1 MNENLILNTIE
12 SKEYE
17 IITYS
22 ARTLL
27 WGKFVKGA
35 EASCYLRW
43 RQLTQR
49 RPGNV
54 SETIPDSTTR
64 DDELRLHRPNRQRN
78 VHHKCTGS
86 PIFRTRRSRY
96 SSWSQWWQRLLAVL
110 AVFLWVGL
118 CHGHIAQ
125 DINICQ
131 ERYSGPADR
140 ICTSMD
146 LRNNFSALDNL
157 CRCRIIDGH
166 LHFVLQ
172 EQSDNSSLERLS
184 LYSFPGLKEI
194 THHLLIYRVFNLTS
208 LGRLFPN
215 LALIR
220 GDVLFHNY
228 ALVIYDVPNLQEVG
242 LVSLSVILRG
252 SVRIERNPKLCY
264 VHTVDWSHITANRL
278 AENYINRNRHESECP
293 ACPDELGCLRSRRC
307 GAPRCWGPKDCQ
319 ALCGSECPGG
329 CVGEQCC
336 HEECLGGCLSP
347 GDPTTCHACRNL
359 LEQGRCTHTCSS
371 PKFKVSKHRCESREV
386 CSASYAIKWD
396 TQECVERC
404 PTGYNQTILSW
415 ESRTVT
421 QCIPCKGLVC
431 EKHCPA
437 VTVKS
442 ISHAQTLRGCTIIDG
457 YLTIYING
465 GENIERE
472 LEENLSSI
480 QEITG
485 FLKIFRSNLTSL
497 GFLSNLTRIGGE
509 MLLYSNYSLIVLD
522 NPSLQ
527 TLWNTA
533 NLTIDNGRVF
543 VQSNPKL
550 CRYHIE
556 QLVNDANITGLSETD
571 VSFTSN
577 GDKVPCNVTILN
589 ASVSSSPLY
598 GTLTVTVA
606 STSLPP
612 DTVYYVN
619 YKKADKNISLYENE
633 GPCRDQGWSTME
645 MGVGIAT
652 IVNLEPYT
660 RYAVYVKTYSLV
672 ASAKV
677 AQSDILY
684 ATTSPYN
691 PTEPV
696 HLEWTSPS
704 SSSLEVWWEPPR
716 RPNGVIDHYLVT
728 LTLLPNTPRIPPDL
742 DFCSQETRAYVDKNI
757 VVMGADVE
765 ATVPVRTHTVKE
777 AAPQKESAGVEDDDL
792 CRAPSASSCCVCQK
806 VGPGE
811 DQEVMGQIG
820 FEDFIM
826 DNVYVKKINRSR
838 RVTGWNLSIGDEELE
853 VKFRGARQTSENT
866 VLMNMTIRV
875 PQEDSTILHQTGDD
889 RLSGL
894 LSGQQE
900 ENEELIFHQ
909 SKVEE
914 FPFHQGQTEN
924 CVSQLLSAASTSCH
938 PVSDLLVLQ
947 REHADSSQGG
957 RASAHVSVGQELNL
971 GSANF
976 ILSIRI
982 NRSRRVTGWNL
993 SIGDEELEVKF
1004 RGARQTSE
1012 NTVLMN
1018 MTIRVPQEDS
1028 TILHQTGDDRLSGL
1042 LSGQQEENEELIFHQ
1057 SKVEEFPF
1065 HQGQTVHEF
1074 PIHAG
1079 IQADYQAHEEDLTQH
1094 DRNHGHISSLHLEFV
1109 RMTQEPR
1116 MSLHHLLHYSL
1127 YSVEV
1132 VACQAATRVP
1142 IVVQPGRI
1150 SLVNKLCSSIPAR
1163 VAAFTRANGV
1173 VDNVPEGSV
1182 RPEVQNT
1189 TARGSVVF
1197 TWDPPNN
1204 PNGGVVAYIFK
1215 ILGRV
1220 HIERCVSNQVF
1231 EDQGRKVELHDLS
1244 PGNYSIWVRVRS
1256 KAMYG
1261 NFSNPVFFVI
1271 PDDTSSKEFGLG
1283 VISVVVA
1290 WVIVVA
1296 IVCWSWRRYNA
1307 RYNIPDTVDKVDINP
1322 YYCEGFAPA
1331 EMFRQDL
1338 IFWRGDLKVFHD
1350 CPLGHGV
1357 FGKVFEGELSR
1368 DGQQTRV
1375 AVKTHSDTA
1384 TNDQVRQFLKEAALM
1399 QNISCHHVVRLL
1411 GVVGDYTP
1419 VYVVMELMPL
1429 GDLKS
1434 FLKKHPPNFLTGQK
1448 MVEMAVEA
1456 ADGMAYLA
1464 ACRLVHRDL
1473 AARNC
1478 MLDRDLTLKIGD
1490 FGLSRNL
1497 KSNYYR
1503 KEGQG
1508 VLPVKW
1514 MSPESLQFSVYSTQS
1529 DVWSYGVLLWEMAT
1543 RGLTPYKNRT
1553 NDEVIRLVVERYATL
1568 DRPRHCPR
1576 PLERVMRRCWRYE
1589 ARQRP
1594 SFLSIVKFLLK
1605 HTSAEYQH
1613 RFEGLSFYHS
1623 RYSDYS
1629 RYHQTERSGF
1639 MSHAARESDDDL
1651 ALITSSD
1658 HSEEDTPEE
1667 DIVSCRKTPYR
1678 SPKSGRTSPGSSERT
1693 SGKGKASFG
1702 KIADG
1707 VRVRL
1712 ELSECGPLSG
1722 QCQDSVKKH
1731 LYTNLSTDDFCFN
1744 ESLRV
1749 GGMSQGIGSQE
1760 GAAQSLLPTSNDIRK
1775 FNYSHLHLVTP
1786 SPLRNDNCMPSS
1798 FSLKPAC
1805 SPQQQKIHLH
1815 NRCPSPVSLRLSRSL
1830 SSLTHTLLGSNQKPK
1845 NTSQS
1850 RTKFRPSPK
1859 LLIPVYSNLQSD
1871 FSTSKV
1877 HRIRK
1882 LSVTAPDE
1890 CPRFDIPSF
1899 FSEDTKRN
1907 HPSTTIKD
1915 PSITYNRQQHHNG
1928 FPESSLTSLP
1938 TSLTRH
1944 LVKLDA
1950 SEATLRN
1957 QPQTLD
1963 PHTSS
1968 CYSPDLQ
1975 TSSRHTPDPH
1985 TSSRH
1990 TPDPHTSSRRTPD
2003 PLTSSR
2009 QALPKPEILEPDSS
2023 RHPDSI

>member
-1 MNENLILNTIE
+1 MQHQKKCEEEVLLQE
-12 SKEYE
+12 KSKL
-17 IITYS
+17 
-22 ARTLL
+22 A
-27 WGKFVKGA
+27 
-35 EASCYLRW
+35 C
-43 RQLTQR
+43 
-49 RPGNV
+49 P
-54 SETIPDSTTR
+54 
-64 DDELRLHRPNRQRN
+64 
-78 VHHKCTGS
+78 
-86 PIFRTRRSRY
+86 RSRY

-146 LRNNFSALDNL
+146 LRNNISALDNL

-184 LYSFPGLKEI
+184 LYSFPGLREI

-415 ESRTVT
+415 EPRTVT

-853 VKFRGARQTSENT
+853 VKFRGA
-866 VLMNMTIRV
+866 
-875 PQEDSTILHQTGDD
+875 
-889 RLSGL
+889 
-894 LSGQQE
+894 
-900 ENEELIFHQ
+900 
-909 SKVEE
+909 
-914 FPFHQGQTEN
+914 
-924 CVSQLLSAASTSCH
+924 
-938 PVSDLLVLQ
+938 
-947 REHADSSQGG
+947 
-957 RASAHVSVGQELNL
+957 
-971 GSANF
+971 
-976 ILSIRI
+976 
-982 NRSRRVTGWNL
+982 
-993 SIGDEELEVKF
+993 
-1004 RGARQTSE
+1004 
-1012 NTVLMN
+1012 
-1018 MTIRVPQEDS
+1018 RVPQEDS

-1629 RYHQTERSGF
+1629 R
-1639 MSHAARESDDDL
+1639 
-1651 ALITSSD
+1651 
-1658 HSEEDTPEE
+1658 
-1667 DIVSCRKTPYR
+1667 
-1678 SPKSGRTSPGSSERT
+1678 
-1693 SGKGKASFG
+1693 
-1702 KIADG
+1702 
-1707 VRVRL
+1707 
-1712 ELSECGPLSG
+1712 
-1722 QCQDSVKKH
+1722 
-1731 LYTNLSTDDFCFN
+1731 
-1744 ESLRV
+1744 
-1749 GGMSQGIGSQE
+1749 
-1760 GAAQSLLPTSNDIRK
+1760 
-1775 FNYSHLHLVTP
+1775 
-1786 SPLRNDNCMPSS
+1786 
-1798 FSLKPAC
+1798 
-1805 SPQQQKIHLH
+1805 
-1815 NRCPSPVSLRLSRSL
+1815 
-1830 SSLTHTLLGSNQKPK
+1830 
-1845 NTSQS
+1845 
-1850 RTKFRPSPK
+1850 
-1859 LLIPVYSNLQSD
+1859 
-1871 FSTSKV
+1871 
-1877 HRIRK
+1877 
-1882 LSVTAPDE
+1882 
-1890 CPRFDIPSF
+1890 
-1899 FSEDTKRN
+1899 
-1907 HPSTTIKD
+1907 
-1915 PSITYNRQQHHNG
+1915 
-1928 FPESSLTSLP
+1928 
-1938 TSLTRH
+1938 
-1944 LVKLDA
+1944 
-1950 SEATLRN
+1950 
-1957 QPQTLD
+1957 
-1963 PHTSS
+1963 
-1968 CYSPDLQ
+1968 
-1975 TSSRHTPDPH
+1975 
-1985 TSSRH
+1985 
-1990 TPDPHTSSRRTPD
+1990 
-2003 PLTSSR
+2003 
-2009 QALPKPEILEPDSS
+2009 
-2023 RHPDSI
+2023 